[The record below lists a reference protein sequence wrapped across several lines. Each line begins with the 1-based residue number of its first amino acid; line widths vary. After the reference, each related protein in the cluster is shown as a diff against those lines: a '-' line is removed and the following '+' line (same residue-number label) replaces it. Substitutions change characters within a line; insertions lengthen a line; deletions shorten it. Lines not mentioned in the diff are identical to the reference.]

1 MSSDRKSFQVGVA
14 VLQGFNSNGRPVN
27 NTNPATMAF
36 ALLLCS
42 SLRLL
47 KSYDLEI
54 FVFLYVFA
62 GSGKHTCGVCSG
74 CNAQK

>member
-14 VLQGFNSNGRPVN
+14 VPQGFNSNGRPVN
-27 NTNPATMAF
+27 TNPTTITF

-47 KSYDLEI
+47 KSYDSEI

-62 GSGKHTCGVCSG
+62 GSGKHTVPIK
-74 CNAQK
+74 NT